1 MGLIVQ
7 PTENCAFFYGR
18 VFNFFSLFDFVYAIN
33 LRNKPYFLMPNRM
46 SMVSAICLAGEV
58 LGSELFVLVFFNLIK
73 FCWKKKN

>member
-1 MGLIVQ
+1 
-7 PTENCAFFYGR
+7 
-18 VFNFFSLFDFVYAIN
+18 
-33 LRNKPYFLMPNRM
+33 MPNRM